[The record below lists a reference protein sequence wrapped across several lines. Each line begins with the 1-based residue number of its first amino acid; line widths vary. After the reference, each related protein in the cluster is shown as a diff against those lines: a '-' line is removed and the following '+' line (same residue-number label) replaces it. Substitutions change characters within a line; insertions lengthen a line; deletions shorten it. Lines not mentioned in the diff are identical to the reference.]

1 MFDYALDEL
10 CAWIEGNGWS
20 EVALQFPEG
29 VKSQAQG
36 IIDALSGRTDASF
49 IILGDPCYGACD
61 LNQGF
66 EQYADALVQFG
77 HSPIPSM
84 KVGGNVRF
92 VEMRADIGLGDLLTD
107 ALPRLSDKVGLLAT
121 LQYLDLL
128 PQAASFLES
137 QGRDVVIG
145 SGDGR
150 IAYPGQVL
158 GCNHTSAASVASLV
172 DCFLY
177 IGEGNFHA
185 LAAALGSGRPVIVL
199 DPVRGELRDMEEYR
213 DRLLRQRFGA
223 ITQASDAQA
232 FIVIIS
238 GKVGQRRSEK
248 AKEAVSLIRSKG
260 HRAYTL
266 VLEEISPASLIH
278 YTADAFVNTACPRV
292 SIDDAGL
299 YKKPMLTL
307 PELQIALGERDW
319 DDYVFDVIEG

>member
-1 MFDYALDEL
+1 MFNYALDEL

-36 IIDALSGRTDASF
+36 IIDALTERTDASF

-61 LNQGF
+61 LHQGF
-66 EQYADALVQFG
+66 ENYAEALVQFG

-84 KVGGNVRF
+84 QVGTNVRF
-92 VEMRADIGLGDLLTD
+92 VEMRADIGLGDLLLD
-107 ALPRLSDKVGLLAT
+107 ALPLLGDRVGLLAT

-128 PQAASFLES
+128 PQAATFLKA
-137 QGRDVVIG
+137 QGRDAVIG
-145 SGDGR
+145 VGDRR
-150 IAYPGQVL
+150 ITYPGQVL
-158 GCNHTSAASVASLV
+158 GCNHTSAESVASAV
-172 DCFLY
+172 DGFLY

-185 LAAALGSGRPVIVL
+185 LAAALGSGKSVLVL
-199 DPVRGELRDMEEYR
+199 DPVRGEVRDMEAYR

-223 ITQASDAQA
+223 ITQATDADV
-232 FIVIIS
+232 FVVIVS
-238 GKVGQRRSEK
+238 GKIGQRRLDK
-248 AKEAVSLIRSKG
+248 AEEAISLIKSKG
-260 HRAYTL
+260 RRAYKL
-266 VLEEISPASLIH
+266 VLEEISPAALLH
-278 YTADAFVNTACPRV
+278 YKADAFVNTACPRV

-299 YKKPMLTL
+299 YKRPMLTI